1 MWLLLGRIVFFVGL
15 LITVITLIA
24 GFVLLYKDIQNWAQ
38 ACFMAV
44 PLGFMLMFA
53 GLSTN
58 IFLEPRS
65 TDKD

>member
-1 MWLLLGRIVFFVGL
+1 MLLLLGRIVFFVGL
-15 LITVITLIA
+15 LITIVTVIA

-44 PLGFMLMFA
+44 PLGFVLMFA

-65 TDKD
+65 TDKN